1 MGRIQ
6 MNVLNETTRIIKSVL
21 NIDILLS
28 RDVPL
33 LGALPE
39 FDSQAVV
46 TILTAIEEQLGILI
60 EDDEITAEVFET
72 VGTLVD
78 FLEQKA

>member
-1 MGRIQ
+1 
-6 MNVLNETTRIIKSVL
+6 MNFENETIKIIKSVL
-21 NIDILLS
+21 NIKIALD
-28 RDVPL
+28 RETRL
-33 LGALPE
+33 LGDLPE

-46 TILTAIEEQLGILI
+46 SIITTLEEHLGVFI

-78 FLEQKA
+78 FLETKM

>member
-1 MGRIQ
+1 MDI
-6 MNVLNETTRIIKSVL
+6 LKETVYIIKSVL
-21 NIDILLS
+21 NIDIPFS
-28 RDVPL
+28 RNIQL

-46 TILTAIEEQLGILI
+46 TILTAVEEQLGILI
-60 EDDEITAEVFET
+60 GDDEITAEVFET

-78 FLEQKA
+78 FLEQKIK

>member
-1 MGRIQ
+1 MDI
-6 MNVLNETTRIIKSVL
+6 LKETIGIIRSVL
-21 NIDILLS
+21 NIGIPFD
-28 RDVPL
+28 RDVQL
-33 LGALPE
+33 LGNLPE

-46 TILTAIEEQLGILI
+46 ALITTLEEQLGIFI

-78 FLEQKA
+78 FLEQKM

>member
-1 MGRIQ
+1 MD
-6 MNVLNETTRIIKSVL
+6 VLKETITIIKSVL
-21 NIDILLS
+21 NIDIHLD
-28 RDVPL
+28 RDVQL

-46 TILTAIEEQLGILI
+46 TILAAIEEQLGIFI
-60 EDDEITAEVFET
+60 EDDEITAEIFET

-78 FLEQKA
+78 YIESKI

>member
-1 MGRIQ
+1 MEI
-6 MNVLNETTRIIKSVL
+6 LNETIRIIKSVL
-21 NIDILLS
+21 NIDIPLN
-28 RDVPL
+28 RDVQL
-33 LGALPE
+33 LGSLPE

-46 TILTAIEEQLGILI
+46 TIITSLEEQLGIII

-78 FLEQKA
+78 FLEKKV

>member
-1 MGRIQ
+1 
-6 MNVLNETTRIIKSVL
+6 MNILEETIGIIRSVL
-21 NIDILLS
+21 NIGIPFD
-28 RDVPL
+28 RDVQL
-33 LGALPE
+33 LGNLPE

-46 TILTAIEEQLGILI
+46 TIITTLEEQLGIFI

-78 FLEQKA
+78 FLEQKM

>member
-1 MGRIQ
+1 MDI
-6 MNVLNETTRIIKSVL
+6 LKETIHIIKSVL
-21 NIDILLS
+21 NIDIPLS
-28 RDVPL
+28 REVQL
-33 LGALPE
+33 LGSLPE

-46 TILTAIEEQLGILI
+46 TIITSLEEYLGICI

-78 FLEQKA
+78 FLEKKV

>member
-1 MGRIQ
+1 MKI
-6 MNVLNETTRIIKSVL
+6 LDETIRIIKSVL
-21 NIDILLS
+21 NIDIPLS
-28 RDVPL
+28 REVQL
-33 LGALPE
+33 LGSLPE

-46 TILTAIEEQLGILI
+46 TIITSLEEQLGILI

-78 FLEQKA
+78 FLEKKM

>member
-1 MGRIQ
+1 MDII
-6 MNVLNETTRIIKSVL
+6 NETIAIIKSVL
-21 NIDILLS
+21 NIDIHLD
-28 RDVPL
+28 RDVQL

-46 TILTAIEEQLGILI
+46 TILAAIEEQLGIFI
-60 EDDEITAEVFET
+60 EDDEITAEIFET

-78 FLEQKA
+78 YIESKI

>member
-1 MGRIQ
+1 
-6 MNVLNETTRIIKSVL
+6 MNLLYETIRIIKFVL
-21 NIDILLS
+21 NIDIPLN
-28 RDVPL
+28 RDVQL

-60 EDDEITAEVFET
+60 ADDEITAEVFGT
-72 VGTLVD
+72 VGSLVD
-78 FLEQKA
+78 FLEQKV

>member
-1 MGRIQ
+1 
-6 MNVLNETTRIIKSVL
+6 MNILKETINIIKSVL
-21 NIDILLS
+21 NIDIPLS
-28 RDVPL
+28 REVQL
-33 LGALPE
+33 LGSLPE

-46 TILTAIEEQLGILI
+46 TIITSLEEHLGIFI

-78 FLEQKA
+78 FLEKKV

>member
-1 MGRIQ
+1 MDI
-6 MNVLNETTRIIKSVL
+6 LKETRRIIISVL
-21 NIDILLS
+21 NIDIPLS
-28 RDVPL
+28 RDIQL
-33 LGALPE
+33 LGSLPE

-46 TILTAIEEQLGILI
+46 TIITSLEEQLGIFI

-78 FLEQKA
+78 FLEKKM

>member
-1 MGRIQ
+1 MDI
-6 MNVLNETTRIIKSVL
+6 LKETTRIIKSVL
-21 NIDILLS
+21 NIDIPLG
-28 RDVPL
+28 RDVQL
-33 LGALPE
+33 LGSLPE

-46 TILTAIEEQLGILI
+46 TIITSLEEQLGLFI

-78 FLEQKA
+78 FLEKKV

>member
-1 MGRIQ
+1 
-6 MNVLNETTRIIKSVL
+6 MNKLKETINIIKSVL
-21 NIDILLS
+21 NIDIPLS
-28 RDVPL
+28 REVQL
-33 LGALPE
+33 LGSLPE

-46 TILTAIEEQLGILI
+46 TIITSLEEHLGIFI

-78 FLEQKA
+78 FLEKKV